1 MTCVGTTS
9 TDHRPRLGSYAL
21 ERLLGE
27 GSMGQVYEARHVKL
41 DRLVAIKMLR
51 PERAHDAQLVQR
63 FFQEARTVN
72 RINHPHIVGIHDF
85 VEDTD
90 DEGQPRAY
98 CVMEYLEGVTLT
110 QLLQHGTLPLE
121 RIFRVIDQVTQALSA
136 AHQVGVVHRD
146 LKPDNIF
153 VSTSEA
159 GEDFVR
165 VLDFGVAKL
174 MRPDPD
180 VGPGRTH
187 DGAIIG
193 TPKYMAPEQA
203 ASLEVDFRTDVYGVG
218 TILYE
223 LLTGRPPFSGDAFG
237 PLMASIITQ
246 PVEPPGPYTVG
257 GEEIPAALENLVMR
271 CLEKDPSLRPE
282 TMTELRMLLASCPR
296 VGRERHRRTPAALFA
311 SAALLG
317 LGAVALL
324 VRPAIEAP
332 SEPAVAPVL
341 ELVAPAPAPPAQS
354 IAPLPLPER
363 TIAPPRVEQNDANPT
378 TARSPARSSARPAA
392 KVNAAR
398 VSRDAVLNPFEP

>member
-1 MTCVGTTS
+1 MTCEGLTS

-27 GSMGQVYEARHVKL
+27 GSMGQVFEARHVKL
-41 DRLVAIKMLR
+41 DRQVAIKMLR
-51 PERAHDAQLVQR
+51 PERAHDAQLVHR

-90 DEGQPRAY
+90 DEGRPRAY
-98 CVMEYLEGVTLT
+98 CVMEYLEGATLT
-110 QLLQHGTLPLE
+110 QLMQRGTIPLA
-121 RIFRVIDQVTQALSA
+121 RIFRLVEQVTQALSA
-136 AHQVGVVHRD
+136 AHDAGVIHRD

-153 VSTSEA
+153 VSTSET

-174 MRPDPD
+174 MDPDPD
-180 VGPGRTH
+180 VGPESTQ

-203 ASLEVDFRTDVYGVG
+203 ASLDVNFRTDIYGVG

-223 LLTGRPPFSGDAFG
+223 LLTGRPPFTGDTFG
-237 PLMASIITQ
+237 PLVASIITQ
-246 PVEPPGPYTVG
+246 PVEPPGPLALT
-257 GEEIPAALENLVMR
+257 GEAIPPELESLVMQ

-282 TMTELRMLLASCPR
+282 SMAELRKLLATCPR
-296 VGRERHRRTPAALFA
+296 GVRGLHRRTPAALFA
-311 SAALLG
+311 SAALL
-317 LGAVALL
+317 LVGAVALL
-324 VRPAIEAP
+324 VRPALVTPAEPVALPGIET
-332 SEPAVAPVL
+332 VI
-341 ELVAPAPAPPAQS
+341 APPAAVVEP
-354 IAPLPLPER
+354 APMMPSREVTL
-363 TIAPPRVEQNDANPT
+363 APPRVAPTDSKST

-392 KVNAAR
+392 KVSPAR

>member
-9 TDHRPRLGSYAL
+9 NDHRPRLGSYAL

-51 PERAHDAQLVQR
+51 PERADDAQLVQR

-72 RINHPHIVGIHDF
+72 RINHPHIVGVHDF

-90 DEGQPRAY
+90 EEGRPRAY
-98 CVMEYLEGVTLT
+98 CVMEYLHGVTLSRLM
-110 QLLQHGTLPLE
+110 QQGSVPLE
-121 RIFRVIDQVTQALSA
+121 RIFRILDQLTQALCA
-136 AHQVGVVHRD
+136 AHEVGVIHRD

-153 VSTSEA
+153 VSTSET
-159 GEDFVR
+159 GEDFIR

-203 ASLEVDFRTDVYGVG
+203 ASLEVDFRTDVYGIG

-246 PVEPPGPYTVG
+246 PVEPPGPFTVAG
-257 GEEIPAALENLVMR
+257 DAIPPALEKLVMR
-271 CLEKDPSLRPE
+271 CLEKDPSDRPWSMAE
-282 TMTELRMLLASCPR
+282 VRELLASSAR
-296 VGRERHRRTPAALFA
+296 AGRGLHRRTPAALFA
-311 SAALLG
+311 SAGVMA
-317 LGAVALL
+317 LGALALL
-324 VRPAIEAP
+324 VRPALDSPAQPTVTERVELAAP
-332 SEPAVAPVL
+332 AQAVPVQATVL
-341 ELVAPAPAPPAQS
+341 ERATELETPP
-354 IAPLPLPER
+354 
-363 TIAPPRVEQNDANPT
+363 PPVEPNDAKST
-378 TARSPARSSARPAA
+378 RARSPVRSTARPAT
-392 KVNAAR
+392 KVDAAR
-398 VSRDAVLNPFEP
+398 VSRDAVINPFEP